1 MARKGGRGV
10 HKVARVTGKTLDAG
24 YQGAKKLDT
33 KYGITNKTA
42 SAAVGAVSAIKKG
55 VEFVSE
61 KITGKEVKKPSQKE
75 DEKDFVQNTT
85 TSKTPDEQTL
95 LSPFERGVEPEFAY
109 VFNFFSLSVFST
121 SSLTTFF
128 SNKFLNAFAS
138 SKREI
143 SDII

>member
-24 YQGAKKLDT
+24 LQGAKKLDK

-61 KITGKEVKKPSQKE
+61 KITGKEVKSSHKE
-75 DEKDFVQNTT
+75 EDDEKDFVQNTMS
-85 TSKTPDEQTL
+85 SKAPDEQTL

-109 VFNFFSLSVFST
+109 VFFSLSVL
-121 SSLTTFF
+121 SLYITHNFF
-128 SNKFLNAFAS
+128 F
-138 SKREI
+138 
-143 SDII
+143 IIQTQI